1 MKAGASASTDYRSG
15 CFYALGTALLLATQ
29 GPLSALAA
37 RHISASMFICVTQT
51 ALLLSVPLL
60 TANPRSRADFFA
72 ILTGGGYLFKLAAL
86 AAIGLVGLALYNLGL
101 KGAHPIIVAAIMNLS
116 PFWAAL
122 VAKVVTHSK
131 LPVSPFAYGLFFA
144 AAFVGAMLIAW
155 SQADWK
161 AAPLSKMLASGAWIY
176 AIPMPIF
183 YALSGS
189 LVGKWLSRFDDA
201 AAVASNFVFSSVLFI
216 PPSLFLALRTPAPAA
231 AASKTPAVLLLLV
244 GTLAAAALGRVLY
257 QVALRRTNN
266 DNGFVTM
273 FFLLIPGLSALIS
286 WPMSWFLGDLAFTVG
301 PLFFGGL
308 ALVTGSLAA
317 FSFSSLK
324 RFIPA

>member
-1 MKAGASASTDYRSG
+1 MKLGASASTDYRSG
-15 CFYALGTALLLATQ
+15 CLYALGAALLIATQ

-37 RHISASMFICVTQT
+37 RHISASMFVCVTQI

-60 TANPRSRADFFA
+60 TASSRSRADFFA
-72 ILTGGGYLFKLAAL
+72 ILTGGGYFAKLAAL
-86 AAIGLVGLALYNLGL
+86 AAIGLAGLALYDLGL

-122 VAKVVTHSK
+122 VAKVVTRNR
-131 LPVSPFAYGLFFA
+131 LPVSPVAYALYFMG
-144 AAFVGAMLIAW
+144 AFVGAMLIAW
-155 SQADWK
+155 SQVDWK
-161 AAPLSKMLASGAWIY
+161 AAPLSKMLGSGTWLY

-201 AAVASNFVFSSVLFI
+201 AAVASNFVFSAVLFI
-216 PPSLFLALRTPAPAA
+216 PPTLFLALRTPAPSAPTP
-231 AASKTPAVLLLLV
+231 KIPAVLLLLI

-286 WPMSWFLGDLAFTVG
+286 WPMSWFLGELAFTVDW
-301 PLFFGGL
+301 LFFGGL
-308 ALVTGSLAA
+308 ALVMASLAA
-317 FSFSSLK
+317 FSFKSLK
-324 RFIPA
+324 RVIPA